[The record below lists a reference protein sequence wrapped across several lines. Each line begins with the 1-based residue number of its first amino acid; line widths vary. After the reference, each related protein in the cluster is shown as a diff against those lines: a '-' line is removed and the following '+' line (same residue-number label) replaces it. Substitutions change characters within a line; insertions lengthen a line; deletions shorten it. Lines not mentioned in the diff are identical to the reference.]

1 MIGLAVV
8 LAISLAVAPLV
19 AEAQQANQVRRIGV
33 LMNNAENDP
42 LRFDAI
48 GRQLAAEQPSVDKTT
63 RAGQGTPRSPSQ
75 TASAGRFSL
84 IVERP
89 EPDYP
94 PVDRLRRAH
103 STYSLPS
110 GVTAQRRGG
119 AEVPSTGPLCRPC
132 ALSRLHAGGWCSG
145 KASTRLHRRAGSV
158 PEVNQ

>member
-42 LRFDAI
+42 LWFDAI

-145 KASTRLHRRAGSV
+145 KASTRLHRHAGSV